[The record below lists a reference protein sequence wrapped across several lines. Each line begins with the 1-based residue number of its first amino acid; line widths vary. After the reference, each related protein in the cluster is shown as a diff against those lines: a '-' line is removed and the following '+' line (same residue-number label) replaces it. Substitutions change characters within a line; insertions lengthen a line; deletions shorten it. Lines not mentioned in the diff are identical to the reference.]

1 MKFYIT
7 TIFVINVLCF
17 SAYSFLGVFEK
28 KQKPVV
34 EEKLSEDDKIGYV
47 DRSDKDLSTLKSINV
62 FVSDSLDVNSVFKIK
77 SILQDN
83 EKIYKVNH
91 TDNKNFVVFFN
102 GPVDPSLVLDLIEA
116 AGFQGQVK

>member
-7 TIFVINVLCF
+7 TIFVINVFCF

-91 TDNKNFVVFFN
+91 TDNKNFVVFFK
-102 GPVDPSLVLDLIEA
+102 GQVDPSLVLDLIEA